1 MEQTGRLRF
10 HRKDFHG
17 EEGQLQYK
25 AAIDE
30 IKPRLTEPEEHFFKL
45 CKTVNDVKGHIFLH
59 AEKGSSWSQ
68 KERPKKIFTYSS
80 SPLSTCHNMRLLSA

>member
-45 CKTVNDVKGHIFLH
+45 CKTVNDV
-59 AEKGSSWSQ
+59 
-68 KERPKKIFTYSS
+68 
-80 SPLSTCHNMRLLSA
+80 